1 MVDQV
6 LTLCLSHHD
15 QLRTNAVQIIYT
27 MILSEYQ
34 ETGAF
39 TQIKTEVINKLDELF
54 VSENKAD
61 DVSRAFF
68 INQLRQLFE
77 SSTVDEELRA
87 SMLEFLASVDMFLEL
102 LVSVRELP
110 DGDEFLDD
118 KVIATLRLM
127 NFTRE
132 IGRDEMYIKYVH
144 QLANVSALVSSSIQ
158 TLNGLCFRCISRVI
172 TTLRLL
178 SPSSCTPIFMNGI
191 S

>member
-1 MVDQV
+1 MFLQNHQIGLRPLVDQV

-77 SSTVDEELRA
+77 SSTVDEDLRT

-110 DGDEFLDD
+110 D
-118 KVIATLRLM
+118 
-127 NFTRE
+127 
-132 IGRDEMYIKYVH
+132 
-144 QLANVSALVSSSIQ
+144 
-158 TLNGLCFRCISRVI
+158 
-172 TTLRLL
+172 
-178 SPSSCTPIFMNGI
+178 
-191 S
+191 

>member
-77 SSTVDEELRA
+77 SSTVDDELRT

-144 QLANVSALVSSSIQ
+144 QLANVS
-158 TLNGLCFRCISRVI
+158 TLETTLFPTGSMSLTGLCVRSISRV
-172 TTLRLL
+172 TTTSRLL
-178 SPSSCTPIFMNGI
+178 
-191 S
+191 